1 MTTRRTF
8 LRNTAL
14 ATAALAT
21 NPIPLFAVNRKVK
34 ARRQLKLTFEPYELK
49 LRHVFT
55 VATYSRSTTPDIQV
69 RLDYDGQRLDD
80 TVSHRMDTIRDLL
93 KNTVL

>member
-49 LRHVFT
+49 IRHVIT
-55 VATYSRSTTPDIQV
+55 EETYTRGPTPDVEV
-69 RLDYDGQRLDD
+69 RQEYAG
-80 TVSHRMDTIRDLL
+80 
-93 KNTVL
+93 